1 MKLRNLKPK
10 DMTEVELLEALSED
24 DPWLKRYPTIDKY
37 LTDILYELGMDGAD
51 SNTLYN
57 LYANRIEPE
66 DVVQIWD
73 IYDEEE
79 G

>member
-37 LTDILYELGMDGAD
+37 LTDILSPHISAQHFHSGYILVCG
-51 SNTLYN
+51 
-57 LYANRIEPE
+57 
-66 DVVQIWD
+66 
-73 IYDEEE
+73 
-79 G
+79 

>member
-1 MKLRNLKPK
+1 MIMRQKKPT
-10 DMTEVELLEALSED
+10 DMTEVEILDALGED

-51 SNTLYN
+51 SDTLYN

-66 DVVQIWD
+66 DVVRIWD

-79 G
+79 E